1 MQQGDS
7 AAHYSVREARA
18 AQSEQSATRKFR
30 FTLFLDS
37 GMVEEKP
44 KEREYQSGQSHQDR
58 TRLPRVTNNRS
69 GAPIIPE
76 SKTIRGTN
84 QLVKCTFDRLS

>member
-30 FTLFLDS
+30 LTLFLDS

-58 TRLPRVTNNRS
+58 TRLPRVTNNCS
-69 GAPIIPE
+69 GAADNPGE
-76 SKTIRGTN
+76 QDHQGHKSTGE
-84 QLVKCTFDRLS
+84 VHF